1 MDDIES
7 KIPVVNG
14 NDLSVASAMSNGQD
28 PQQFLTIAML
38 VLFVA
43 FIVLELIKPFGK
55 INKKAYGS
63 SFLTNTTAFIFNNI
77 ILSLLSASSLFLIA
91 QNYSYLGLLGRMDES
106 FVKFLISFLLFDLSI
121 YIYHYC
127 SHHNE
132 FLWRFHKIH
141 HSDKSFNVTTG
152 FRFHIF
158 DNIIELLYKS
168 IVIVVLGLNA
178 YTVLICELI
187 KALFVMFHH
196 CNISF
201 KGESFVSKL
210 IITPSLHRTHHS
222 KLRSQHDSNYAIVFS
237 IWDIIFGTRKED
249 VPEEIG
255 LELIEAENFAQLF
268 SLAFI
273 TEKHF
278 LKILRMLPKG
288 RR

>member
-178 YTVLICELI
+178 
-187 KALFVMFHH
+187 
-196 CNISF
+196 
-201 KGESFVSKL
+201 
-210 IITPSLHRTHHS
+210 
-222 KLRSQHDSNYAIVFS
+222 
-237 IWDIIFGTRKED
+237 
-249 VPEEIG
+249 
-255 LELIEAENFAQLF
+255 
-268 SLAFI
+268 
-273 TEKHF
+273 
-278 LKILRMLPKG
+278 
-288 RR
+288 

>member
-1 MDDIES
+1 MDNIDS
-7 KIPVVNG
+7 NIPLAG
-14 NDLSVASAMSNGQD
+14 NSNSVLEAVTRETPDLQE
-28 PQQFLTIAML
+28 FLTIAML
-38 VLFVA
+38 ILF
-43 FIVLELIKPFGK
+43 ITLIILELVKPFNK
-55 INKKAYGS
+55 LNKKAYGS

-91 QNYSYLGLLGRMDES
+91 QNYSYLGLFGKMDES

-127 SHHNE
+127 SHHND

-158 DNIIELLYKS
+158 DNVIELIYKS
-168 IVIVVLGLNA
+168 VVIVVLGLNA

-201 KGESFVSKL
+201 KGESLVSKV

-237 IWDIIFGTRKED
+237 IWDFIFDTRKEEE
-249 VPEEIG
+249 PEEIG

>member
-1 MDDIES
+1 MTDQF
-7 KIPVVNG
+7 
-14 NDLSVASAMSNGQD
+14 DL
-28 PQQFLTIAML
+28 QQLLTIVML
-38 VLFVA
+38 ILFIGLIA
-43 FIVLELIKPFGK
+43 LEITKPYRK
-55 INKKAYGS
+55 INRKAYGS
-63 SFLTNTTAFIFNNI
+63 SFITNTTAFIFNNI
-77 ILSLLSASSLFLIA
+77 VLSLLSASSLFLVA

-106 FVKFLISFLLFDLSI
+106 FVKYLISFLLFDLSI
-121 YIYHYC
+121 YIYHYW
-127 SHHNE
+127 SHHND

-152 FRFHIF
+152 FRFHVF
-158 DNIIELLYKS
+158 DNIIELFYKS

-178 YTVLICELI
+178 YTVLICELL

-201 KGESFVSKL
+201 KGESIVSK
-210 IITPSLHRTHHS
+210 IVITPSLHRTHHS

-237 IWDIIFGTRKED
+237 IWDIIFDTRKEE

-255 LELIEAENFAQLF
+255 LEIIEAENFAQLF

-273 TEKHF
+273 TEKSF